1 MLKKPKLQYKFANL
15 GQTINFIT
23 FQRHANR
30 IFTSLLIPDIKNV
43 ALTLKIGYNKQK

>member
-23 FQRHANR
+23 FQRHATR
-30 IFTSLLIPDIKNV
+30 IFTSLLISDLQNFT
-43 ALTLKIGYNKQK
+43 LTLKIGYKKQK